1 MKKYL
6 TTLMLTPLLLL
17 AQTRGVSYNVA
28 TGAINAPADNILM
41 PQDAHSKIT
50 APTTGDD
57 VNDGYYAGSI
67 WHDTTNNKAYICL
80 DNTVGSAAWVDITSS
95 GAGGDVTKVGTP
107 VNNQL
112 AIWTGDGTLEGT
124 GDIVWDGT
132 SLNFAASKNIAFAS
146 TVVLQESAG
155 SVALNNIDTI
165 GATTETTIEDAIDT
179 LNNLIQVGTIGAGT
193 WQGTAIADAYIASA
207 STWTGKQDQGDIL
220 DDLNDMLTTASA
232 ADQIIVSTGVGT
244 FQLET
249 GNTARASLGLAI
261 GTDVQAYS
269 AVLDATTASFL
280 VADENKL
287 DGIEAGAT
295 ADQTGA
301 EIKTAY
307 ESQANTN
314 AFTDGEKTKLSGIE
328 TGATADQTAAD
339 IRALGFFDTSNDGA
353 SSGLDADLLDG
364 QHASA
369 FAAASHT
376 HDLSTDV
383 TGQLPYANVGHVTFQ
398 VAVGASG
405 TALAVGD
412 DQGNLVI
419 PTWMGTGTWNLTA
432 VHASVGTAGTTG
444 ASTIQIRNVSD
455 SADMLST
462 KINIDSGQTGS
473 DTSATAAVIDTAN
486 DDVIN
491 FKRLAIDIDS
501 VSTTPPNGVLIVTL
515 EFTRQ

>member
-1 MKKYL
+1 M
-6 TTLMLTPLLLL
+6 
-17 AQTRGVSYNVA
+17 
-28 TGAINAPADNILM
+28 
-41 PQDAHSKIT
+41 
-50 APTTGDD
+50 
-57 VNDGYYAGSI
+57 
-67 WHDTTNNKAYICL
+67 
-80 DNTVGSAAWVDITSS
+80 
-95 GAGGDVTKVGTP
+95 
-107 VNNQL
+107 
-112 AIWTGDGTLEGT
+112 
-124 GDIVWDGT
+124 
-132 SLNFAASKNIAFAS
+132 
-146 TVVLQESAG
+146 VLQESAG

-179 LNNLIQVGTIGAGT
+179 LNNLIQVGTIGVGT

-207 STWTGKQDQGDIL
+207 ATWTAKQDQGDIL
-220 DDLNDMLTTASA
+220 DDLNDMLATASA

-287 DGIEAGAT
+287 DGIEA
-295 ADQTGA
+295 
-301 EIKTAY
+301 
-307 ESQANTN
+307 
-314 AFTDGEKTKLSGIE
+314 
-328 TGATADQTAAD
+328 GATADQTAAD

-419 PTWMGTGTWNLTA
+419 PAWMGTGTWNLTA

-473 DTSATAAVIDTAN
+473 DTSGTAAVIDTAN